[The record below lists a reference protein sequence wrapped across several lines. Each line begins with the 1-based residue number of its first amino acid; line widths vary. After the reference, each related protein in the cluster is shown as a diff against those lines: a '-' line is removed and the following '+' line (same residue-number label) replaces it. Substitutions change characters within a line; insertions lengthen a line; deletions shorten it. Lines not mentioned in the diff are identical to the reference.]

1 MARVRR
7 LLAPGIAL
15 LAWSLAPAPAAHA
28 EEDACQQWALTVTCT
43 TSAPKVSLGQE
54 FSATATVK
62 NTGNVP
68 LANVTLTLKG
78 DQGAPCIS
86 GPGPSIKI
94 TIEKLEPGDSKQVTG
109 RYLPENVGVARILG
123 NAHDSLGWAVGNCA
137 CTVQVE
143 GLISLSTGMTDKDLA
158 GNEKGVFLVGE
169 SFLYVLDVAN
179 EGASGAT
186 HELKIVLTVPKEL
199 EFVSGKGSEG
209 MKFTANGA
217 TVESSPFVLAPNEK
231 LHVTYTMHVLSK
243 PPVSFLKTTASIQ
256 TMNGVE
262 IARETESTTIQ
273 QK

>member
-1 MARVRR
+1 
-7 LLAPGIAL
+7 
-15 LAWSLAPAPAAHA
+15 
-28 EEDACQQWALTVTCT
+28 
-43 TSAPKVSLGQE
+43 
-54 FSATATVK
+54 
-62 NTGNVP
+62 
-68 LANVTLTLKG
+68 
-78 DQGAPCIS
+78 
-86 GPGPSIKI
+86 PSIKI

-179 EGASGAT
+179 AGASGAT

-243 PPVSFLKTTASIQ
+243 PPVSFL
-256 TMNGVE
+256 
-262 IARETESTTIQ
+262 
-273 QK
+273 